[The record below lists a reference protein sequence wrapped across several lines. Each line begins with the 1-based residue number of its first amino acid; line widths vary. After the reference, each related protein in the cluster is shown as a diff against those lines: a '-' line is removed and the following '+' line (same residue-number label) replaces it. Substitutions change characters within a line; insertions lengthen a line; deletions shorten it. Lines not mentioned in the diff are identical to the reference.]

1 MTKCTKVR
9 LQVSV
14 LSLSPIFFFFFFFL
28 FFFGGGGGWGV
39 IEVCFGK
46 MFKTFEQGASLSG
59 TTRASL
65 VNCQLLVLCPIAPL
79 IHSRLVA
86 VVGRSG
92 WQIT

>member
-1 MTKCTKVR
+1 M
-9 LQVSV
+9 
-14 LSLSPIFFFFFFFL
+14 
-28 FFFGGGGGWGV
+28 GGV

-65 VNCQLLVLCPIAPL
+65 VNCQLLVLCSIAPL

-86 VVGRSG
+86 GLADHMMRSFYK
-92 WQIT
+92 